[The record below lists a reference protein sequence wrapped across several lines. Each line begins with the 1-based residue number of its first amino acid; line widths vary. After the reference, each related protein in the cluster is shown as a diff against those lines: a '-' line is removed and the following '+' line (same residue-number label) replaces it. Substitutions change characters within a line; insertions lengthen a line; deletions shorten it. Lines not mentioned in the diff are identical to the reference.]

1 MICTCFVPGECL
13 LEADTCGWRKSVW
26 RTKKGRC
33 DDIAGR
39 IFLGTVLQPG
49 AYETCVYCT
58 LYLVF
63 WLDLF
68 MQHLWRL
75 VLMNSDVQTCTNILR
90 YIIST
95 FSFFLWF
102 SAFLSIARFVSPCH
116 HSSCFPALSFI
127 MQYNNCFGLPLVR
140 GFHSVSLL

>member
-75 VLMNSDVQTCTNILR
+75 VLMNSDVQTYLDTSYLH
-90 YIIST
+90 
-95 FSFFLWF
+95 
-102 SAFLSIARFVSPCH
+102 FLSSFGSLLSYLQYSQVRKSMSP
-116 HSSCFPALSFI
+116 FI
-127 MQYNNCFGLPLVR
+127 MF
-140 GFHSVSLL
+140 